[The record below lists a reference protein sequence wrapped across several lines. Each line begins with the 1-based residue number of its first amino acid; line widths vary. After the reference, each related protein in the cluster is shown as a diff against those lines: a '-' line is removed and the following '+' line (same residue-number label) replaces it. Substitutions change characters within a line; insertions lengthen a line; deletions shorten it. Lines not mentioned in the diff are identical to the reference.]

1 MRTSTARGNDSS
13 EDTVVERDVR
23 TILSRYEDNTTAP
36 HDALKSLQIVNNAK
50 MTVHYHFHDHQ
61 HTVESEAS
69 ATAVKEDTDQQQPV
83 AHIDNSSSFEQLE
96 QGEIREGTPFLA
108 QNTGGSSTG
117 VAKRLFSETGT
128 SDTQAYPP
136 PAKRIKE
143 QDSCPS
149 NTEAAMS
156 IHEVQARLTT
166 LQDQNAPGEPVQVSA
181 PQSETVRV
189 CRHCKSRF
197 TDKENNKSACGV
209 HKGRYFQSNRNKL
222 TQTLTTCYRTKGLL
236 QMGRC

>member
-1 MRTSTARGNDSS
+1 MQPDVWEVTSDGEIQGSRVRTSTARGNDSS
-13 EDTVVERDVR
+13 EDTVVERDAR

-69 ATAVKEDTDQQQPV
+69 AGAVKEDTDQQQPA
-83 AHIDNSSSFEQLE
+83 AHLDNSSSFEQLE

-108 QNTGGSSTG
+108 QSTGGFSTG
-117 VAKRLFSETGT
+117 VAKRSFSETGP

-149 NTEAAMS
+149 NNTAAATS
-156 IHEVQARLTT
+156 NHAFQAHLATP
-166 LQDQNAPGEPVQVSA
+166 QDQTAPGEPVQVSA
-181 PQSETVRV
+181 PHQSETVRV
-189 CRHCKSRF
+189 CRHCKMRF

-209 HKGRYFQSNRNKL
+209 HKGRYFQFN
-222 TQTLTTCYRTKGLL
+222 
-236 QMGRC
+236 